1 MYVCMNDDIGVYDQ
15 GPKYCRLPWQF
26 PGTYFTLGKQ
36 ISFGTLCSLYILDL
50 YLNAQVNLSE

>member
-1 MYVCMNDDIGVYDQ
+1 MNDDIGVYDQ